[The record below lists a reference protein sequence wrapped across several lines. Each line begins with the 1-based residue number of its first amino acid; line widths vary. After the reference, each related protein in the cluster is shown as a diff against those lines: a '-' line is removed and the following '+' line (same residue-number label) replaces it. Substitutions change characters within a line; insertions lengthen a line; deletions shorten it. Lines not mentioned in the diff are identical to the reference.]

1 MSYLQDQKIYSFFF
15 DESSHDR
22 KVTNTEKG
30 INIYMDGNNDLFVG
44 VLWGLNSQVEDEY
57 RSKYLNFESF
67 GKKILGL
74 TEDQELKGTNISKS
88 NFKNG
93 INSFNKNTIEIYNS
107 FFDLIDSNVMIHIN
121 LYSKTEFLITSYFK
135 NIIFPK
141 HMIINKPAF
150 IYSIIKFLFN
160 YSSEE

>member
-1 MSYLQDQKIYSFFF
+1 VSYLQDQKIYSFFF

-67 GKKILGL
+67 GKKFLAYPKI
-74 TEDQELKGTNISKS
+74 KS
-88 NFKNG
+88 
-93 INSFNKNTIEIYNS
+93 
-107 FFDLIDSNVMIHIN
+107 
-121 LYSKTEFLITSYFK
+121 
-135 NIIFPK
+135 
-141 HMIINKPAF
+141 
-150 IYSIIKFLFN
+150 
-160 YSSEE
+160 